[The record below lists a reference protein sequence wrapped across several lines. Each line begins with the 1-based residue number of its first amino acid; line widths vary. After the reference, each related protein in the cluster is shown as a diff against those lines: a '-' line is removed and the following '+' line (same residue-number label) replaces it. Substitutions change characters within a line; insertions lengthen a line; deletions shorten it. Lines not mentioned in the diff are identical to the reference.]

1 MDPVRIRWP
10 NPEAG
15 GWPGKGREGDTSP
28 SQGRRDDGRG
38 KMEGGR
44 WKMEEGCR
52 KPSKRLAHG
61 TWAGG
66 FMALALSPTPGWAF
80 LVAGPVRSGSQQD
93 TKNH

>member
-1 MDPVRIRWP
+1 MEPDAISWSKL
-10 NPEAG
+10 EAG

-28 SQGRRDDGRG
+28 SQGRRDDGRE

-52 KPSKRLAHG
+52 TPSKRLAHG

-66 FMALALSPTPGWAF
+66 KAKWCQK
-80 LVAGPVRSGSQQD
+80 V
-93 TKNH
+93 TKNRDVFHDTFWDHF